1 MERVVVAAPT
11 PDADMS
17 LPLTA
22 VLAAAV
28 FDMTMTTVADDMVPL
43 RAALLAEVVCEMLVP
58 FDVRMSPQLTA

>member
-1 MERVVVAAPT
+1 MEPVVVAVPT

-17 LPLTA
+17 LPLIV

-28 FDMTMTTVADDMVPL
+28 FDMTMITAADDMVPL

-58 FDVRMSPQLTA
+58 FDVRMSLQLTA